1 MTSMIPFNVRNKDL
15 RTRRGDSFYNMIDS
29 FFTDFPQRSMLN
41 TFKIDIKEQD
51 DMYLVEAELPGVK
64 KEDIHLDVEKGILSI
79 SITQQ
84 ENTEEQ
90 KDNYVHKERY
100 TSSMSRRVYLGE
112 VDELNLKAK
121 LNDGILEISIPKKA
135 PDMLKKTITI
145 E

>member
-1 MTSMIPFNVRNKDL
+1 MIPFNARNKDL

-41 TFKIDIKEQD
+41 TFKMDIKEQD
-51 DMYLVEAELPGVK
+51 DQYVVEAEVPGVK
-64 KEDIHLDVEKGILSI
+64 KEDIHLDIEKGVLSI
-79 SITQQ
+79 SITKQ

-90 KDNYVHKERY
+90 TDNYVHKERF

-112 VDELNLKAK
+112 VNEENLKAK

-135 PDMLKKTITI
+135 PDTLKKSISI